1 MKHTI
6 CCQKVVRAGVCRKE
20 KNMFWLNILPVVV
33 NILFLPFWF
42 IEEKVDFITK
52 GTISLVEMI
61 FNAFIVPVFLLIINF
76 YTLKK
81 LNKPIWQHYI
91 IMIITA
97 IISGAIC
104 YINWGINGGNLLNP
118 DGMTVALTQLIII
131 ISVTIITVV
140 SIVIK
145 IVQLLNGK

>member
-1 MKHTI
+1 
-6 CCQKVVRAGVCRKE
+6 
-20 KNMFWLNILPVVV
+20 MFWLNILPVVV

-104 YINWGINGGNLLNP
+104 YINWEINGGNLLNP

>member
-1 MKHTI
+1 
-6 CCQKVVRAGVCRKE
+6 
-20 KNMFWLNILPVVV
+20 MFWLNILPVVV

-52 GTISLVEMI
+52 GTISFVEMI

-81 LNKPIWQHYI
+81 INKPIWQHYI

-104 YINWGINGGNLLNP
+104 YINWGINSGNLLNP

-131 ISVTIITVV
+131 ISVTIITVA